1 MSGLPSEL
9 SRRLQRQLRR
19 VGLDPDAPP
28 AELAQWQEFLSRIN
42 AAYTEAQRDTYLL
55 QRSLATVSTEMQQ
68 LNADLQ
74 RLAESQVAAERNRL
88 EAVISALSD
97 GFCSL
102 DVDGALVTVNP
113 AAQRLIPE
121 VRLGESLLT
130 RFRLHTDLPDLV
142 DGSVTG
148 SEVRALVRHVCDGG
162 EIRDED
168 GRLFTQADVELPVS
182 VLLFPITEEHRTTG
196 IGVVFRDIS
205 QRLRDDR
212 RLRRLAMA
220 VDASADAIY
229 TTTPDGVIDYVN
241 STFSRI
247 TGWAAED
254 IVGRN
259 PRVLSSGRTDRS
271 VYEDMWRTL
280 TAGRVWSG
288 RLVNRRPQRS
298 HPNAHGSGLDAPAE
312 YWVQSTIAPYF
323 DAAGNLLGFV
333 ALQRDIDD
341 VVNAEQRRQAE
352 SQASSMRAEAADA
365 LHSPGTFPERIAAVL
380 NAVASQL
387 PATATHD
394 RWRCAVRVFDDA
406 DRESVRECASD
417 DTAPPGTPATDD
429 PASWCDVV
437 AASVPEAISDVTEM
451 GVMRASPAT
460 TLGSDRIAV
469 VVPLRTEREVLGH
482 FLALG
487 GQWPHLPESMQ
498 HALTGVAEMIALAI
512 AEDRALRAAEKARQA
527 AEEAAHAKSQFLANM
542 SHEIR
547 TPMNGVLGMLD
558 MLADTDLDDKQRE
571 CVDIAASS
579 AETMMTVIND
589 ILDFSKIEAGKIRL
603 EHIPFDLRAMVE
615 DVTSLFGAQAVSQGL
630 ELSCY
635 IPPALPNAVQG
646 DPNRLRQVMANL
658 IGNAVKFTAAGEVAV
673 RVAEIGRTGTQLA
686 VEFAV
691 SDTGI
696 GMDAETLA
704 SLFDSFTQGDASTT
718 RRFGGTGLGLAI
730 SRELVALMGGAI
742 RVDSEVGRGTT
753 FTVEMSFEL
762 AEGNTSA
769 LAPIPTTSAVRVL
782 LVDDNATN
790 RAVLSHYL
798 ASLGLAHDTA
808 SDGLAGKAELISAAI
823 AGAPFDVAIIDMQMP
838 GLDGAALA
846 QWVRGHP
853 QLADTR
859 LVLVTSAG
867 IDDTSELFDVAISKP
882 LRQSAVRAVLHS
894 LLGEVG
900 AISSSPVSRAAEADA
915 SSIDSGAASGSGEA
929 GSVAAASHA
938 ARRRASGRGA
948 RVALLPEEI
957 LAGSVLLV
965 EDNAVNQHVGTAMLT
980 RLGLESTVAAD
991 GEQALA
997 LLSQQQFDVVLMDCQ
1012 MPVLDGLA
1020 ATRAYRATE
1029 GLSAAAGAD
1038 DAARLPIIALTA
1050 DVMPATRAACQA
1062 AGMDDYLSKPY
1073 SLVELH
1079 DVLARWLPGRNSG

>member
-1 MSGLPSEL
+1 MSGTPDEL

-19 VGLDPDAPP
+19 AGLQASTPP
-28 AELAQWQEFLSRIN
+28 TDVAQWQEFLGRIN
-42 AAYTEAQRDTYLL
+42 ASYEEAQRDTYLL
-55 QRSLATVSTEMQQ
+55 QRSLATVSTEMQE

-74 RLAESQVAAERNRL
+74 RLAAHQVAVERDRL

-102 DVDGALVTVNP
+102 DAEGELLTANP
-113 AAQRLIPE
+113 AARHLIPD
-121 VRLGESLLT
+121 LAIGENLLT
-130 RFRLHTDLPDLV
+130 RFRIHITPDESGAAAPASGLPAVALIV
-142 DGSVTG
+142 QQVRDGKV
-148 SEVRALVRHVCDGG
+148 VL
-162 EIRDED
+162 DED
-168 GRLFTQADVELPVS
+168 ARLLLPPEVEVPVS
-182 VLLFPITEEHRTTG
+182 LSVFPITQEQRTTG
-196 IGVVFRDIS
+196 IGVVFRDVS
-205 QRLRDDR
+205 ERRQDDR

-247 TGWAAED
+247 TGWAAHD
-254 IVGRN
+254 IVGCN

-271 VYEDMWRTL
+271 VYENMWRTL
-280 TAGRVWSG
+280 QAGRVWSG
-288 RLVNRRPQRS
+288 RLINRRPRQS
-298 HPNAHGSGLDAPAE
+298 TAVADGSGRDLPAE

-323 DAAGNLLGFV
+323 DAAGELLGFV

-341 VVNAEQRRQAE
+341 VVAAEQRQQAE
-352 SQASSMRAEAADA
+352 AHAAALRAEAADA
-365 LHSPGTFPERIAAVL
+365 LHAPGEFPERIASVL
-380 NAVASQL
+380 DALAEQL
-387 PATATHD
+387 RIATFGEQ
-394 RWRCAVRVFDDA
+394 WRCGVRVF
-406 DRESVRECASD
+406 
-417 DTAPPGTPATDD
+417 
-429 PASWCDVV
+429 
-437 AASVPEAISDVTEM
+437 
-451 GVMRASPAT
+451 
-460 TLGSDRIAV
+460 LGSDREAIRTCSSSLTPGNAEAPDATSAWFDEVASALPGDITHITTNEVVPVPPPDEQSVARIAMV
-469 VVPLRTEREVLGH
+469 MPLRTERELLGH

-487 GQWPHLPESMQ
+487 SRWSELPESIQ
-498 HALTGVAEMIALAI
+498 DALTAVTEMIALAI
-512 AEDRALRAAEKARQA
+512 AEDRALRAAEQARHA
-527 AEEAAHAKSQFLANM
+527 AEAAARAKSQFLANM

-558 MLADTDLDDKQRE
+558 MLADTDLDNQQRE

-603 EHIPFDLRAMVE
+603 EHIPFDLRAMLE

-635 IPPALPNAVQG
+635 VPPELPNSVQG

-658 IGNAVKFTAAGEVAV
+658 IGNAVKFTASGEVAV
-673 RVAEIGRTGTQLA
+673 RVTEIGHTDSQLA
-686 VEFAV
+686 VEFSV

-730 SRELVALMGGAI
+730 SRQLVSLMGGAI
-742 RVDSEVGRGTT
+742 RVHSEVDHGTT
-753 FTVEMSFEL
+753 FTVEMTFEL
-762 AEGNTSA
+762 AEGTSSA
-769 LAPIPTTSAVRVL
+769 LAPLPAASDVRVL

-798 ASLGLAHDTA
+798 TSLGLTHDTA
-808 SDGLAGKAELISAAI
+808 ADGLMGKSALITAAI
-823 AGAPFDVAIIDMQMP
+823 AGTPFDIAIIDMQMP
-838 GLDGAALA
+838 GLDGSALA
-846 QWVRGHP
+846 RWVRDHP
-853 QLADTR
+853 QLLHTH

-867 IDDTSELFDVAISKP
+867 IDENAALFDVAISKP

-894 LLGEVG
+894 LLNKITGTPGRRVPTGADVG
-900 AISSSPVSRAAEADA
+900 DAAALAVGGDEP
-915 SSIDSGAASGSGEA
+915 

-938 ARRRASGRGA
+938 ARRLASGRGS
-948 RVALLPEEI
+948 RVALLPDET
-957 LAGSVLLV
+957 LSGSVLLV

-980 RLGLESTVAAD
+980 RLGVQSTVAPD

-997 LLSQQQFDVVLMDCQ
+997 MLAAGHFDVVLMDCQ

-1020 ATRAYRATE
+1020 ATRAYRAE
-1029 GLSAAAGAD
+1029 EAATD
-1038 DAARLPIIALTA
+1038 PRLPIIALTA
-1050 DVMPATRAACQA
+1050 DVMPATRAACQE

-1079 DVLARWLPGRNSG
+1079 DVLARWLPGPTSG